1 MGGAAFGN
9 SHGGT
14 VSTGQP
20 ALIGA
25 SADVA
30 QLTDAGHTR
39 FVTQITISVG
49 LPDEVASSA
58 S

>member
-20 ALIGA
+20 ALIAA

-39 FVTQITISVG
+39 FVTPITISV
-49 LPDEVASSA
+49 
-58 S
+58 